1 MIATLKKIY
10 GYYVHNKL
18 FRQQFKYQNKLR
30 KKYQNIENC
39 GRLEYVIKVRT
50 HGIEKGLSFRKPKE
64 GFGVSK
70 ILILI
75 DCVKKYMQYP
85 NFNKESVNETL
96 NVLDAYINRFKA
108 NLKIEPVV
116 KEYNALVAE
125 FGAIKGCC
133 AGTITINKKD
143 VEEAIDIDYLKFI
156 RSRHSYRYFTKD
168 VSIDQIKQALE
179 IARYTPTACNRQPQ
193 HVHVYQGKEMEEVLT
208 IQHGALGF
216 IDEMSY
222 CILITADIRAYS
234 YQENNQAYVDG
245 GLYAMNLLN
254 ALHATGLGT
263 IPLTC
268 GHLQGT
274 NRKKL
279 AQFGVKEYE
288 CPILVIGIGGL
299 EEKAEVNVSP
309 RKEYSDYTTFHTNKK

>member
-18 FRQQFKYQNKLR
+18 FRRQFSYQNKLR
-30 KKYQNIENC
+30 KKYQNIEDC

-64 GFGVSK
+64 AFGVSK

-85 NFNKESVNETL
+85 NFNKDSVNETL
-96 NVLDAYINRFKA
+96 NVLNTYITKFKT
-108 NLKIEPVV
+108 NPKIEPVV
-116 KEYNALVAE
+116 KEYNTLIAD
-125 FGAIKGCC
+125 FGAIKECC
-133 AGTITINKKD
+133 VGTMTINKKD

-156 RSRHSYRYFTKD
+156 KSRHSYRYFAKD
-168 VSIDQIKQALE
+168 ASIKQIKQALE

-193 HVHVYQGKEMEEVLT
+193 CVHIYHGKEMEEVLT

-222 CILITADIRAYS
+222 CILVTADIRAYS
-234 YQENNQAYVDG
+234 YHENNQVYVDG

-254 ALHATGLGT
+254 ALHSTGLGT

-274 NRKKL
+274 KRTEL
-279 AQFGVKEYE
+279 ARFGVKEYE
-288 CPILVIGIGGL
+288 CPIIVIGIGGL
-299 EEKAEVNVSP
+299 EETAEVNVSP
-309 RKEYSDYTTFHTNKK
+309 RKEYTDYTTFHTK